1 MSEIDLHDLAAIL
14 LHEWSLFEERFL
26 HSKLVEVTDGSP
38 PTKALPD
45 HVDLPILTSLLLSG
59 RPCRAYFLQDE
70 NIPDTLPTDAFDF
83 KHKDYTSITQ
93 FSEKDIESMFWEI
106 KNHDRGFVLA
116 NAMQLVL
123 DSLPKSTNV
132 RIRTSQGYSLVCPAQ
147 EFAIANLDVLPHR
160 TCYIASI
167 TKLPPPAEPTQ
178 IALSQFLTG
187 EKGDFPWVYLIFGG
201 PSVARSEVKLDGR
214 VALDLASPLFAGMRG
229 LGGEPFS
236 LEKMYDYHTKCIPRG
251 GEEMPTD
258 MYLSGRLGSV
268 GRPKRPE
275 QVEMAKELAER
286 VEGRVSRKL
295 EAGEKSCGYCGKSRP
310 KFKCNGCKIASYCDG
325 RCQKMGWT
333 YHKKWCKRDAAAKT

>member
-1 MSEIDLHDLAAIL
+1 MFEIDLHDLAAIL

-26 HSKLVEVTDGSP
+26 HSKLVEVTNGSH

-45 HVDLPILTSLLLSG
+45 HVNLPILTSLLLGG

-70 NIPDTLPTDAFDF
+70 NIPDTPPTDAFAF
-83 KHKDYTSITQ
+83 KHKDYTSRTQ
-93 FSEKDIESMFWEI
+93 FSETDIESMFWEI

-123 DSLPKSTNV
+123 DSLPASTNV

-160 TCYIASI
+160 TCYIANI

-178 IALSQFLTG
+178 IGLSQFVTG
-187 EKGDFPWVYLIFGG
+187 ENGDFPWVYLVFGG
-201 PSVARSEVKLDGR
+201 PGVAHSEAEFDGR
-214 VALDLASPLFAGMRG
+214 VALDLASPLLAGMRG
-229 LGGEPFS
+229 LGEECFS

-258 MYLSGRLGSV
+258 MYLSGRIGSV
-268 GRPKRPE
+268 RQPKRPE
-275 QVEMAKELAER
+275 QVQLAMELAER
-286 VEGRVSRKL
+286 VKGRVTRKMSG
-295 EAGEKSCGYCGKSRP
+295 GEKSCGYCGKNGP
-310 KFKCNGCKIASYCDG
+310 KFKCNRCKAALYCDG
-325 RCQKMGWT
+325 RCQTMGWK
-333 YHKKWCKRDAAAKT
+333 YHKRWCKQDAGSKS